1 LRLLGKKKISR
12 SLAISLKLLKRKL
25 TFAAEI
31 QQGQPLKIRFLHNG
45 KTIMKPTLIDFL
57 IGKAINQ

>member
-45 KTIMKPTLIDFL
+45 KTIMKLTLIDFL